1 MNAAFDHI
9 QSRSIFDAVEE
20 LAAARVAEDAA
31 NARRLRAEA
40 AVLVCLG
47 KLPEEGTHK
56 EQLGPW
62 QLVITTSIRRTVD
75 AEALAAIAPRI
86 PEAIGRRLI
95 RWKPDLQM
103 RELRYVQSNEPEIY
117 ALLAQVITAKPAK
130 PSIKLERQEI

>member
-31 NARRLRAEA
+31 NVRRLRAEE
-40 AVLVCLG
+40 AVLECLG
-47 KLPEEGTHK
+47 NLPEEGTRK

-62 QLVITTSIRRTVD
+62 QLSVTTSIRRTVD
-75 AEALAAIAPRI
+75 AEALAAIAPKI
-86 PEAIGRRLI
+86 PEAIGKRLI

-117 ALLAQVITAKPAK
+117 AVLAQIITAKPAK
-130 PSIKLERQEI
+130 PSVKLERKEI